1 VFADRP
7 QRASVFRIAVVALFG
22 ILFTN
27 LFILQVVRHDVLKA
41 RSVEN
46 REVRTRVRPPR
57 GRLLDRDGRV
67 LADNVYV
74 ADITV
79 GPGSLRRKGKVA
91 PDSTLDRL
99 ITWLELPRTE
109 TLARM
114 QRDFQRGQER
124 LTVVPGATM
133 RQIAAVEERRTQL
146 PGARVEARS
155 RRRYLYGP
163 MLAHVTGYVSE
174 VTQAEMDSAR
184 PAGVYAPGDLVG
196 KSGLEAGLEARLR
209 GRAGTRIEEV
219 NAAGRVVGRAAV
231 WLEQVTAGEDLRLS
245 LSLALQETLAAAM
258 AGRPGSAVAMAVP
271 SGEVL
276 AAYSSPSYDPNLFV
290 GGIGSE
296 DWRRLRDDPDRPL
309 FNRIMQATYPPG
321 SPYKVVTSLC
331 GLLNGVVDPHGTF
344 QPCGG
349 GYQFGSRFFRCWK
362 KEGHGSLDHELAL
375 VKSCDTFY
383 YQLGLHL
390 NIDQM
395 QRAALA
401 LHLGRPTGV
410 PFRNEAGGLIP
421 SSAWYDKRFGK
432 RGWTRAVMLN
442 NAIGQG
448 EVAVTPLQMAMLTA
462 TVASS
467 GRVDR
472 PHFLVGEPRGKIEP
486 LPFAEEQLAWVRG
499 AMARVVEEGT
509 GTAGRV
515 EGYRVGGKTG
525 TAQNSQGGD
534 HAWFICYAPV
544 EAPEVALAV
553 IIEHGGHGGSVAAP
567 VTARWLKA
575 YFAGQAAADSAANPA
590 ANQAAAG
597 EPAASSSSS
606 GGGP

>member
-1 VFADRP
+1 MFADRP
-7 QRASVFRIAVVALFG
+7 QRARVFRIAVVAIFG
-22 ILFTN
+22 IIITN
-27 LFILQVVRHDVLKA
+27 LFVLQVVRHNELKA

-46 REVRTRVRPPR
+46 RQVRTRVRPPR

-79 GPGSLRRKGKVA
+79 GPGSLRRRGKVA

-99 ITWLELPRTE
+99 ITWLELPRAE

-114 QRDFQRGQER
+114 QRDFQRGQDR

-133 RQIAAVEERRTQL
+133 RQIAAVEERRAQL

-155 RRRYLYGP
+155 RRRYLYGS

-219 NAAGRVVGRAAV
+219 NAAGRVVGREAV
-231 WLEQVTAGEDLRLS
+231 WLEPVTAGEDLRLS

-258 AGRPGSAVAMAVP
+258 AGRPGGAVAMAVP

-290 GGIGSE
+290 GGISSD
-296 DWRRLRDDPDRPL
+296 DWRQLRDDPDRPL

-331 GLLNGVVDPHGTF
+331 GLLNGAVGPHGTF

-349 GYQFGSRFFRCWK
+349 GYQYGSRFFRCWK
-362 KEGHGSLDHELAL
+362 KEGHGWVDHELAL

-395 QRAALA
+395 QQTALA

-421 SSAWYDKRFGK
+421 SSAWYDKHYGK

-448 EVAVTPLQMAMLTA
+448 EVLVTPLQMAMLTA

-472 PHFLVGEPRGKIEP
+472 PHFLAGEPHGRPAP
-486 LPFAEEQLAWVRG
+486 LPFPEDQLAWVRG

-509 GTAGRV
+509 GTAARV
-515 EGYRVGGKTG
+515 EGYRVAGKTG

-544 EAPEVALAV
+544 EAPEVAMAV

-575 YFAGQAAADSAANPA
+575 YFAGRAAADSAAV
-590 ANQAAAG
+590 AAG
-597 EPAASSSSS
+597 PGASPPPAES
-606 GGGP
+606 GGGQ